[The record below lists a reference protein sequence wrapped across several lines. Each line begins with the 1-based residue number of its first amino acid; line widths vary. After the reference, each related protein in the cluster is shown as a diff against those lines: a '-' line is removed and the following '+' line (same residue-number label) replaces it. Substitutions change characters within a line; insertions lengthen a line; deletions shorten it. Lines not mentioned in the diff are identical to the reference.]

1 MAKSTSSKA
10 KAANN
15 QAKAPVISFSKPPSP
30 HQSLCGPKLAGHPQ
44 DIT

>member
-15 QAKAPVISFSKPPSP
+15 LAKAPVISFSKSPSP
-30 HQSLCGPKLAGHPQ
+30 HQSLCGPKLSGYPQ
-44 DIT
+44 NLT